1 MSNKRNILDV
11 ENIVLAALRGQTLKQ
26 ANIKETEEAQK
37 LWRITVASA
46 QKMYKSGI
54 DVEIPF

>member
-11 ENIVLAALRGQTLKQ
+11 EKIVLAALRGQTLEQ
-26 ANIKETEEAQK
+26 ANIKETPEAQK
-37 LWRITVASA
+37 LWRLTVASA